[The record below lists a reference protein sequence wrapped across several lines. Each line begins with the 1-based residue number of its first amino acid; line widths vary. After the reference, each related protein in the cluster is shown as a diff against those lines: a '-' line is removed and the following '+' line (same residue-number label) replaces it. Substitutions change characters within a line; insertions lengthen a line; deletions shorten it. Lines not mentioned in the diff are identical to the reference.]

1 MYNRWINLLEF
12 YNILR
17 TIDNNHEAASAVIE
31 KVNDEEGVTEAYMN
45 AENSS
50 YESMN
55 RASVR
60 KGWINDESNI
70 LNKTDTSSNDDEC
83 FNDSTVY
90 GDRVEE
96 EEIIEIEDN
105 GVVSSF

>member
-17 TIDNNHEAASAVIE
+17 TIDNNHEATSAVIE
-31 KVNDEEGVTEAYMN
+31 KINDEEGETEVYMD

-55 RASVR
+55 DASFR
-60 KGWINDESNI
+60 KGWMNDESNI

-83 FNDSTVY
+83 FNDWTVY
-90 GDRVEE
+90 GDQVE
-96 EEIIEIEDN
+96 EEIIAIEDN
-105 GVVSSF
+105 GIVSSF

>member
-17 TIDNNHEAASAVIE
+17 AIDNNHEAASAVIE
-31 KVNDEEGVTEAYMN
+31 KVNDEEGETEVYMD

-50 YESMN
+50 YASMN
-55 RASVR
+55 DASVR
-60 KGWINDESNI
+60 KSWMNDESNI
-70 LNKTDTSSNDDEC
+70 LNKT
-83 FNDSTVY
+83 FNDSTVS
-90 GDRVEE
+90 GDQVED
-96 EEIIEIEDN
+96 EEIIGIEDN

>member
-1 MYNRWINLLEF
+1 MYNRWINLLKF

-17 TIDNNHEAASAVIE
+17 TIDNKHEATSAVIE
-31 KVNDEEGVTEAYMN
+31 KVNDEEGETEVYMN

-55 RASVR
+55 DASLR
-60 KGWINDESNI
+60 KGWMNDESNI
-70 LNKTDTSSNDDEC
+70 ISKTDISSNDDEC

-96 EEIIEIEDN
+96 EEIIGIEDN